1 MPVVAFEG
9 KIVAEKET
17 MARPR
22 RIRQLDIKMLDD
34 LDEDL
39 DGSSNRFPDLPRNEP
54 PRQLPCTLRL

>member
-1 MPVVAFEG
+1 MRACKALVFILRQAASRRAVVVAFEG

-39 DGSSNRFPDLPRNEP
+39 DGS
-54 PRQLPCTLRL
+54 